1 MTDPTSPVAAEDEA
15 AKKTAAAEENSTDD
29 AETEA
34 TAGEEPTAT
43 GEEVATET
51 TVANEPSN
59 EATDTTSN
67 EDRMKSIAGI
77 PIYCSCRK
85 SQCIKLYCGCFDAG
99 IDCAAECTCKKCK
112 NNPKARLEADKA
124 EAAAKKERQR
134 KMDLIAAAKEE
145 ATMLLIVSPGRLGLT
160 LKIDKVLGGATITE
174 IDAACTFKGQLEV
187 GDRIVTID
195 GVKVTKVSD
204 LQVNKDKIRKFGIAK
219 TKTLENM
226 SEQAKKDLKEMI
238 PEKMKPDKSTNFYEI
253 KPYVRDRR
261 QTFPFLSELKAS
273 GMDRTSQLKR
283 GDMMT
288 ELLQFDKRNNIETKA
303 KMGAYEYQIL
313 CVPLSRRESV
323 NKRELDNKAFHSYNK
338 QTKLMDKFID
348 SWAQWCDGTR
358 DDAANMILFH
368 MAKKFPSSY
377 VQNFEMATKK
387 HEKAVGPPP
396 VDLPPDFVSYDGTN
410 DIKWNAKYAELLKYH
425 EKHGN
430 CMVYTKTDLGRWVC
444 MQRTQY
450 QNKAK
455 SLTEKRV
462 ELLEQLDFRW
472 RGVPDHWQRATPG
485 GNPRQCRALA
495 AKLVYPGFSI
505 RECLLLAGFTNEELD
520 AVKDPKHTWRTGYV
534 YYKDMVVKKLK
545 DWDTAQRRGARIQTE
560 QLIGILEGDDPDKFE
575 QVFGENAV
583 LLPEFLKNAEERER
597 NGTSPDKT
605 RGRAKR
611 SYNDSTD
618 NDIHQQNQ
626 EYMANKM
633 PRIETVGMDYSAHN
647 YPPQHQLHQ
656 QQQQYHH
663 QGYPQNN
670 EMAAHQMNS
679 WRAPDQNQHWQG
691 HGI

>member
-1 MTDPTSPVAAEDEA
+1 MVSNADPTAPAATEPPVDEA
-15 AKKTAAAEENSTDD
+15 AKPAAAAEENPTDD
-29 AETEA
+29 VAAEA
-34 TAGEEPTAT
+34 TAAGEEPTVTVT
-43 GEEVATET
+43 GEVAKDKS
-51 TVANEPSN
+51 SN
-59 EATDTTSN
+59 EATADTTTK
-67 EDRMKSIAGI
+67 EGRKKSIAGI

-134 KMDLIAAAKEE
+134 KLDLIAAAKEE

-195 GVKVTKVSD
+195 GIKVTKIAD

-226 SEQAKKDLKEMI
+226 SEQAKKDLKEMV

-288 ELLQFDKRNNIETKA
+288 ELLQFDKRNNIETRA
-303 KMGAYEYQIL
+303 KMGAYEYAVL
-313 CVPLSRRESV
+313 CVPLMRRESV

-387 HEKAVGPPP
+387 HEKTVGPPP

-410 DIKWNAKYAELLKYH
+410 DIKWNAKYAELIK
-425 EKHGN
+425 
-430 CMVYTKTDLGRWVC
+430 
-444 MQRTQY
+444 
-450 QNKAK
+450 
-455 SLTEKRV
+455 
-462 ELLEQLDFRW
+462 
-472 RGVPDHWQRATPG
+472 
-485 GNPRQCRALA
+485 
-495 AKLVYPGFSI
+495 
-505 RECLLLAGFTNEELD
+505 
-520 AVKDPKHTWRTGYV
+520 
-534 YYKDMVVKKLK
+534 
-545 DWDTAQRRGARIQTE
+545 
-560 QLIGILEGDDPDKFE
+560 
-575 QVFGENAV
+575 
-583 LLPEFLKNAEERER
+583 
-597 NGTSPDKT
+597 
-605 RGRAKR
+605 
-611 SYNDSTD
+611 
-618 NDIHQQNQ
+618 
-626 EYMANKM
+626 
-633 PRIETVGMDYSAHN
+633 
-647 YPPQHQLHQ
+647 
-656 QQQQYHH
+656 
-663 QGYPQNN
+663 
-670 EMAAHQMNS
+670 
-679 WRAPDQNQHWQG
+679 
-691 HGI
+691 